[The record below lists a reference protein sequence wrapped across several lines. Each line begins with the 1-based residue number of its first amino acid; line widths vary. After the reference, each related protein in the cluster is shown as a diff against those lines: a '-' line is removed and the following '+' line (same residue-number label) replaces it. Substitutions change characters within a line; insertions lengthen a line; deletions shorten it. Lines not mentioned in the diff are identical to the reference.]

1 MPGGISSGSINK
13 NKQTKTTNS
22 EASLH
27 APAMK
32 KKRRINIGTTD
43 FSSDQS
49 TTIRQFTGFWLL
61 LKITETIYIN
71 AKKVNTVKTSCKPA
85 VPVLIEPAFVRITW
99 RAGQEGEKSYPFD
112 KQRNRLLTNEILGGH
127 SIRAITEL
135 TGNIMYWRF
144 VVNYTTEH
152 YSQFCYEFKRDAE

>member
-1 MPGGISSGSINK
+1 
-13 NKQTKTTNS
+13 
-22 EASLH
+22 
-27 APAMK
+27 MK
-32 KKRRINIGTTD
+32 KKRRISIGTTD

-49 TTIRQFTGFWLL
+49 STVRQLTGFWLL

-85 VPVLIEPAFVRITW
+85 VPALIEPAFVRITW
-99 RAGQEGEKSYPFD
+99 RAGQKNEQSYPFD
-112 KQRNRLLTNEILGGH
+112 KQRNRILTNEILGGH

-144 VVNYTTEH
+144 VVNYTAEH